1 MTRRPRSTRG
11 RDPTRAGRPGSGR
24 GPSVS
29 HRVALVALALWL
41 GAATLFTALGGL
53 HVAPA
58 PFPQTLLAGL
68 TGALGVGY
76 ALSPTFRDWTGRVPP
91 RVVLAFHLTRF
102 VGVHFLALYD
112 AGRLPFAFAVLGG
125 IGDIVVASLALLL
138 LAVFRSE
145 PRAGS
150 PAIQVWNLLGLLD
163 ILFVVRTARRLALE
177 EPGSMDALL
186 ELPLGLL
193 PTFLVPC
200 ILFSHGV
207 LLARGIRAWRGG
219 N

>member
-1 MTRRPRSTRG
+1 MN
-11 RDPTRAGRPGSGR
+11 
-24 GPSVS
+24 

-41 GAATLFTALGGL
+41 GAAALFTALGGL
-53 HVAPA
+53 RAAPA

-68 TGALGVGY
+68 TAALGLGY
-76 ALSPTFRDWTGRVPP
+76 AVSPAFRAWTSRVPP
-91 RVVLAFHLTRF
+91 RAVLVFHLTRF
-102 VGVHFLALYD
+102 VGFHFLTLYA
-112 AGRLPFAFAVLGG
+112 AGQLPFAFAVLGG

-138 LAVFRSE
+138 LAVFRGE

-150 PAIQVWNLLGLLD
+150 PAVQAWNLIGLLD

-200 ILFSHGV
+200 IIFSHGV
-207 LLARGIRAWRGG
+207 LLARGVRAWRGG